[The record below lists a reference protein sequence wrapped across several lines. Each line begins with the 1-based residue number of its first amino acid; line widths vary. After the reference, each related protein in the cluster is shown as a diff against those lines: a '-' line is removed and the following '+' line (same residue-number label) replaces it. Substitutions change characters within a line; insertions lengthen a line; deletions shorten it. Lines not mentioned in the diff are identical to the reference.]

1 MWSHLQY
8 VLLHYVLLHSGTEP
22 VQFPEQLQTR
32 ISSPSSTKS
41 GLQLYVAVAPSA
53 VPLKET
59 NSFLGSS
66 SGPQLISREY
76 NNNNLVLKHSNSRS
90 VRICNRCTYDIC
102 CKVYEICYS
111 TYSCTLVQNQSNF
124 QNRHKHVYSPLLVP
138 AQSLVYSCRLQQ
150 LPLLCS

>member
-1 MWSHLQY
+1 MEPLQY
-8 VLLHYVLLHSGTEP
+8 VLLHYIYVLLHSGTEP

-59 NSFLGSS
+59 NPFLGSS

-76 NNNNLVLKHSNSRS
+76 NN
-90 VRICNRCTYDIC
+90 IY
-102 CKVYEICYS
+102 
-111 TYSCTLVQNQSNF
+111 
-124 QNRHKHVYSPLLVP
+124 
-138 AQSLVYSCRLQQ
+138 QQ
-150 LPLLCS
+150 FGTQTQ